1 MKTAK
6 EYILAAFGYEPTDW
20 MHYANTLAAV
30 QAALDDAS
38 SVRQQVAQGI
48 ADYFGDILPLPSLPE
63 LPADMPRIRLGC
75 CRKCGEAR
83 QQCANTECPGASPF
97 PRVFPPACPRCT
109 QRRDECLCPPM
120 FPREESPF

>member
-6 EYILAAFGYEPTDW
+6 EYLYAVMGCEPVHSRMD
-20 MHYANTLAAV
+20 YNDALEAV
-30 QAALDDAS
+30 QAAIDDAA

-48 ADYFGDILPLPSLPE
+48 ADYFGDIMPLPE
-63 LPADMPRIRLGC
+63 LPALPADAPRIRLGC

-97 PRVFPPACPRCT
+97 PRVFPPACTKCL
-109 QRRDECLCPPM
+109 QRPDQCVCPT
-120 FPREESPF
+120 REEPPF